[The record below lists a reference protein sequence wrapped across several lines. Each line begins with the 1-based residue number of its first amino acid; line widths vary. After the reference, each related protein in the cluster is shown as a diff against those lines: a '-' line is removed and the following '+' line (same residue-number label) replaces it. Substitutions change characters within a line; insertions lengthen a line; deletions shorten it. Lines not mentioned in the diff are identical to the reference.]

1 MRTAL
6 SYTPRSGRLQS
17 TSAGPAAVYLGSM
30 ALLAFV
36 FSNPIV
42 LAGAGA
48 AVAVAAR
55 AAGARAALALSLRWG
70 LWLGLV
76 IVAVNVV
83 ATDRGDTVL
92 VRGYQLPVLGS
103 TDVTL
108 ESLVAG
114 AVLAERILVVT
125 MAFAVW
131 SACVD
136 PDRILRVV
144 RSLAPRSALTATL
157 IARMVPVAAS
167 DLGRLRAAAALRGP
181 GAAPAGRAA
190 LARRL
195 VAGSLDRA
203 LDVAATLELRGYAI
217 AARPP
222 ADPARRS
229 RYDPRFLW
237 GGIAILSLGSAARA
251 AGVGGFDPYPELTL
265 DTGPATVAL
274 AVALPFLTLIP
285 FVSVRGPATPARE
298 PRGVRARA

>member
-1 MRTAL
+1 VRTAL
-6 SYTPRSGRLQS
+6 AYTPRPGRLQS
-17 TSAGPAAVYLGSM
+17 TSVGPAAAYLGSL
-30 ALLAFV
+30 ALLAFA
-36 FSNPIV
+36 FDNPIV
-42 LAGAGA
+42 LAGTGA
-48 AVAVAAR
+48 AIAVAAF

-70 LWLGLV
+70 LSLGLV
-76 IVAVNVV
+76 IVAVNVL

-92 VRGYQLPVLGS
+92 VRGYELPLLGP

-136 PDRILRVV
+136 PDRVLRLL
-144 RSLAPRSALTATL
+144 RPLARRSALTATL
-157 IARMVPVAAS
+157 ISRLVPIAAA
-167 DLGRLRAAAALRGP
+167 DLGRLREAAALRGP

-203 LDVAATLELRGYAI
+203 LDVAATLELRGYALPG
-217 AARPP
+217 RGR

-229 RYDPRFLW
+229 RYDRHFLCA
-237 GGIAILSLGSAARA
+237 GAAIASLGLAARL
-251 AGVGGFDPYPELTL
+251 AGAGGFDPYPEIAL
-265 DTGPATVAL
+265 DAGPATL
-274 AVALPFLTLIP
+274 AVAAAVPLLAVIP
-285 FVSVRGPATPARE
+285 FARLRRPAAATSE
-298 PRGVRARA
+298 PTGARAHA